1 MYVCNECVDNEF
13 PIIYYDHVGLHSRA
27 AAIVIFQ
34 ILVILVCVKYY
45 MDPGFFVH
53 CNARASHFSRH
64 IERDNINVQ
73 PFINTSQSECTYAND
88 ITVYM
93 DAFDR
98 LKHGFFGPEYEDF
111 LLKSRECDPLP
122 GGGRCIFHHD
132 EICSD
137 AILYYGTRYEL
148 NFRRFFDDQIIVVF
162 TMEAENGPYCDFPP
176 PDQYDIKI
184 SYKRDSTVPKL
195 FLCQDNVAQRLV
207 EMGQPNVSTANRKL
221 AASFV
226 TNCVEWRA
234 DYLKE
239 LMKHIHID
247 QWGNCLKNTQG
258 DFWKTRKG
266 HYSNFKIDFLRK
278 NLYKFVLSFENN
290 VDPDYVSEKV
300 YDAYLSRT
308 IPIYY
313 GDKGVFDLIPGSSTL
328 IYANDYTPKELAE
341 LIKSIDSDDSL
352 YKQYFTNWD
361 LSKMQ
366 KLKEQYCSEYFMC
379 TTCRKIWEILY
390 NRKCGKK

>member
-1 MYVCNECVDNEF
+1 MNLYKLYVFCS
-13 PIIYYDHVGLHSRA
+13 HAGLHSRA
-27 AAIVIFQ
+27 AATVVIFQ

-45 MDPGFFVH
+45 TDPGFFVH
-53 CNARASHFSRH
+53 CNARVSHFSRQV
-64 IERDNINVQ
+64 ERDNIQ
-73 PFINTSQSECTYAND
+73 PFINTSQSECTYVND

-93 DAFDR
+93 DAFNR
-98 LKHGFFGPEYEDF
+98 LKRGFFGPEYEDF

-122 GGGRCIFHHD
+122 GGGRCIFNHD
-132 EICSD
+132 DMCSD

-148 NFRRFFDDQIIVVF
+148 NFRRLFDDQIIVVF
-162 TMEAENGPYCDFPP
+162 TMEAENGPYCHFPP

-207 EMGQPNVSTANRKL
+207 EMGQPDVSTGNRKL
-221 AASFV
+221 VASFV
-226 TNCVEWRA
+226 TNCVKWRA

-239 LMKHIHID
+239 LMKHVHVD
-247 QWGNCLKNTQG
+247 QWGNCLKNTHG

-278 NLYKFVLSFENN
+278 NPYKLVLSFENN

-308 IPIYY
+308 IPVYY

-341 LIKSIDSDDSL
+341 LIKRIDSNDTL

-361 LSKMQ
+361 LLKMH
-366 KLKEQYCSEYFMC
+366 KLKEKYCSEYFMC